1 MNLVLAYARYDVL
14 YLCWAF
20 LVSADTI
27 NLVDKWW
34 PIRTDMGQIFYEKK
48 SKGREHTCCTML
60 MLLPSSHCC
69 HFWILL
75 VGQAKIIW
83 FGQDSELNN
92 PLENFGPVPLLEHLI
107 KKNLAK
113 FLSYSA
119 ALVMLGP
126 IQSNSV
132 TAAQK
137 LCPNFL
143 FLTTKPFVRTYIQMP
158 TYLLAP

>member
-126 IQSNSV
+126 I
-132 TAAQK
+132 
-137 LCPNFL
+137 
-143 FLTTKPFVRTYIQMP
+143 
-158 TYLLAP
+158 